1 MGMNNKY
8 RREDSY
14 HYNNDNYNNN
24 YNNYDRLSSCYIL
37 LPKNYFNFITKN
49 FSDLS
54 RNIKKKAYDVKELIY
69 NYKLPYYDEYI
80 FKISA
85 VKIYAKSLA
94 IKIISECLFREM
106 EVFYKN
112 MTYLKLTILIP
123 DNVIGFIIGIDGR
136 NINSIREESRAKIEV
151 FPKLNKGKFRK
162 IDIYGSPDKIF
173 RACERIFNIEEK
185 YINFNKN
192 EQKNPNNNYNNN
204 NNYNK
209 YNNKYDYN
217 KNKEQ
222 SFNISGIESSDKYNN
237 NNNRNFLD
245 KKHYRDNSP
254 DNRRREKSFSK
265 NNNRSRSYSENKNK
279 NNRNQSY
286 RSTNTREEGSI
297 SENESIEEGMIKS
310 EKSENLNSDNDNK
323 INNNDK
329 EKIKNINN
337 NNININDSNIK
348 NENQGSSIDFIFEK
362 KILEKIKN
370 SKENFWNEFTK
381 DYECKNIKKP
391 CNLESSPKDSL
402 VLLTLIGTPEQISK
416 GIFYLQDQL
425 ITQFKDN
432 N

>member
-24 YNNYDRLSSCYIL
+24 YNNYDRLSHCYIL

-54 RNIKKKAYDVKELIY
+54 RNIKKKAYDVKELNY
-69 NYKLPYYDEYI
+69 NFKLPYYDEYI

-185 YINFNKN
+185 YIHFNKN
-192 EQKNPNNNYNNN
+192 EQKNSNNNYNNN
-204 NNYNK
+204 NNNYNK
-209 YNNKYDYN
+209 YNNNKYDYN

-222 SFNISGIESSDKYNN
+222 SFNISGIESSDKYN

-279 NNRNQSY
+279 NNKNYSY

-310 EKSENLNSDNDNK
+310 EKSENLNSDNDNYNK
-323 INNNDK
+323 INNDK
-329 EKIKNINN
+329 EKIKNNNNTINN
-337 NNININDSNIK
+337 NNNK
-348 NENQGSSIDFIFEK
+348 NENEGSSIDFIFEK
-362 KILEKIKN
+362 NILEKIKN

-381 DYECKNIKKP
+381 DYECKYIEKP

>member
-1 MGMNNKY
+1 
-8 RREDSY
+8 
-14 HYNNDNYNNN
+14 
-24 YNNYDRLSSCYIL
+24 
-37 LPKNYFNFITKN
+37 
-49 FSDLS
+49 
-54 RNIKKKAYDVKELIY
+54 
-69 NYKLPYYDEYI
+69 
-80 FKISA
+80 
-85 VKIYAKSLA
+85 
-94 IKIISECLFREM
+94 M

-237 NNNRNFLD
+237 NNRNFLD

-254 DNRRREKSFSK
+254 DNRRSEKSYSK
-265 NNNRSRSYSENKNK
+265 NNNRNRSYSENKNK

-310 EKSENLNSDNDNK
+310 EKSENLNSDNDNYNK

-381 DYECKNIKKP
+381 DYNCKYIEKP
-391 CNLESSPKDSL
+391 CNLESPKDSL
-402 VLLTLIGTPEQISK
+402 VLLTLTGTPEQICE
-416 GIFYLQDQL
+416 GIFYLQYQF